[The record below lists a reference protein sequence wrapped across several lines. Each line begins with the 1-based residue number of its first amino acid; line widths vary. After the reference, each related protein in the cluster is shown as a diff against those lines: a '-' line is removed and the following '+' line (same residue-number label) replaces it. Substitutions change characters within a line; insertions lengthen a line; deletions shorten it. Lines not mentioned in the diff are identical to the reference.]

1 MIQCVSSKKLNA
13 IVDVCVIV
21 YSIRIGLPISQV
33 RHWQILDGMW
43 EFSKNLPQCT
53 YGCVLQAK
61 EK

>member
-53 YGCVLQAK
+53 YG
-61 EK
+61 